1 MKIISV
7 RDPSKKQRKFI
18 LGAFR
23 KGEPFGFVLHL
34 IRFIQ
39 PTDCASI
46 VNRTNF
52 LTMSGI
58 KCTHVYFKF
67 AKTVLQLFPLFCSKC
82 QSHRANLKRGELSL
96 CTYQAKASFKC

>member
-18 LGAFR
+18 MGAFR

-34 IRFIQ
+34 IKFIQ

-58 KCTHVYFKF
+58 KCTQVYFKF
-67 AKTVLQLFPLFCSKC
+67 AKTVLQFYFLYFVANVKVIM
-82 QSHRANLKRGELSL
+82 QSYLLRRRGES
-96 CTYQAKASFKC
+96 